1 MWREVL
7 AFSGLAF
14 LCAGVPVF
22 LDLAALALC
31 CGAGSLGGC
40 ALMAVAAVKA
50 HSTQTTPRH
59 RMPFLAKR
67 LFGSGCV
74 FGAFMLGS
82 LNPVS

>member
-7 AFSGLAF
+7 AFSGLVF
-14 LCAGVPVF
+14 LCGGVPDF
-22 LDLAALALC
+22 LDLATLVLC
-31 CGAGSLGGC
+31 GGAGSLGGC

-50 HSTQTTPRH
+50 HSTQTTPKR

-67 LFGSGCV
+67 LYASGWV
-74 FGAFMLGS
+74 LGAFILRS